1 MLGENIHRDV
11 VGLARSLR
19 AAGLPV
25 GIDQT
30 ASFARALGFVD
41 PLSKHEVRLAAR
53 ATLTFRREDQPVFDA
68 LFEAFWSG
76 DAAAAAVPQKVPRAP
91 RHDPATF
98 HRTALVSYM
107 AQRAGERDPEVPVP
121 ERAKAASAV
130 ELLQRKDFSE
140 LTAAELAAIERA
152 LRDLRFD
159 VIRRTTRRRV
169 AARRGDQLDLRGVLR
184 AAARRGGQVLVLPR
198 RRRKVKRRP
207 LVVLA
212 DVSGSME
219 LYSRLL
225 LQFLHGMTQG
235 LGETETFVFGTRLTR
250 ITAELRLRNV
260 DVALDRA
267 AHQIVDFAGGTRI
280 GQNVGT
286 FNRVH
291 GRRVLRRGAVV
302 LLVSDGWETG
312 DATLLD
318 TELGRLK
325 RRCHRLVWLNPLLGG
340 PAYQPEAKGMAAA
353 LAHIDDFLPVHN
365 LQSLRDLSFYLA
377 RIPARK
383 GPLSKNGAAVRGQP
397 RSLTV
402 GGLKRRRA
410 SLGGLGGIA

>member
-1 MLGENIHRDV
+1 MLGEHVHRDL
-11 VGLARSLR
+11 VGLARALR

-25 GIDQT
+25 GVDQT
-30 ASFARALGFVD
+30 ASFARALGWVD
-41 PLSKHEVRLAAR
+41 PLSKHEVRLAAQ
-53 ATLTFRREDQPVFDA
+53 ATLVFRREDQPVFDA

-76 DAAAAAVPQKVPRAP
+76 DAAAAAVARKVPLAP

-98 HRTALVSYM
+98 HRTALISYM
-107 AQRAGERDPEVPVP
+107 AQQAGERDPEVPVP
-121 ERAKAASAV
+121 EREKAASAI
-130 ELLQRKDFSE
+130 ELLQRKDFSD

-169 AARRGDQLDLRGVLR
+169 AARRGDQLDLRGVIR
-184 AAARRGGQVLVLPR
+184 AAARRGGEVLALPR

-235 LGETETFVFGTRLTR
+235 LRETETFVFGTRLTR
-250 ITAELRLRNV
+250 ITAELRLRNL
-260 DVALDRA
+260 DVALHHASR
-267 AHQIVDFAGGTRI
+267 QIVDFAGGTRI
-280 GQNVGT
+280 GQSLGT

-312 DATLLD
+312 DAAVLD
-318 TELGRLK
+318 AELRRLK

-340 PAYQPEAKGMAAA
+340 PAYQPEARGMATA
-353 LAHIDDFLPVHN
+353 LAHVDDFLPVHN

-383 GPLSKNGAAVRGQP
+383 GPPS
-397 RSLTV
+397 
-402 GGLKRRRA
+402 KRRRA

>member
-1 MLGENIHRDV
+1 MIGEHIHRDV
-11 VGLARSLR
+11 VALSRALR

-25 GIDQT
+25 GVDQT
-30 ASFARALGFVD
+30 TSFARALGWVD
-41 PLSKHEVRLAAR
+41 PLSKHEVRLAAQ

-76 DAAAAAVPQKVPRAP
+76 DPAAAALPRKVPMAP

-107 AQRAGERDPEVPVP
+107 AQKASERDPEVPVP
-121 ERAKAASAV
+121 ERSKAASAA
-130 ELLQRKDFSE
+130 ELLQRKDFSA
-140 LTAAELAAIERA
+140 LTAAERAAIERA

-169 AARRGDQLDLRGVLR
+169 ASRRGDQIDLRGVLR
-184 AAARRGGQVLVLPR
+184 AAARRCGQVLALPR

-219 LYSRLL
+219 LYARLL

-235 LGETETFVFGTRLTR
+235 LRETETFVFGTRLTR
-250 ITAELRLRNV
+250 ITAELRLRSV
-260 DVALDRA
+260 DVALDQA
-267 AHQIVDFAGGTRI
+267 ARQIVDFAGGTRI
-280 GQNVGT
+280 GESVGT
-286 FNRVH
+286 FNRLH
-291 GRRVLRRGAVV
+291 ARRVLRRGAVV

-312 DATLLD
+312 DAARLD
-318 TELGRLK
+318 AELGRLK

-340 PAYQPEAKGMAAA
+340 PAYQPEARGMAAA

-377 RIPARK
+377 RIPARR
-383 GPLSKNGAAVRGQP
+383 GPPSQHGAVSGRGP
-397 RSLTV
+397 RPT
-402 GGLKRRRA
+402 GPERRRP